1 VKTRINRR
9 TFVQSSAAVGAGFWV
24 SGVQRGYGQER
35 SPNAKVNVAVIGV
48 EGRGAGHVDGLKG
61 ENMVA
66 LCDADESRLD
76 KQATKFPAAKKYVD
90 FRKML
95 EECKEIEA
103 VSVATPDHTH
113 APAAA
118 MALKMGKHVY
128 CEKPLT
134 RTIYE
139 ARVLTELAAKN
150 PKLVTQMG
158 NQGHSRD
165 ERRKL
170 VEALQQGVIG
180 KVTEFHSWTNRP
192 IWPQGLDRPQQA
204 METPKTLH
212 WDLWLGPSPERPYHK
227 AYHPFSWRGWWDF
240 GTGALGDM
248 ACHIMD
254 AGYWGLKLGYPVEVE
269 AEGDPLKP
277 ECGPKWMIVKQK
289 FPARGD
295 LPAVDVIWYDGGKL
309 PPEEKAAGVKLMGK
323 DKDGN
328 DKIVVAN
335 GNIFVGDKGTIVVT
349 DEQSGAWKVVGKDG
363 KIVDQKELKTE
374 ETIRRVPGGMGGH
387 FNDWV
392 GGIKGGPRPHGEF
405 AYSGPFT
412 EMVLIGIPAFR
423 VGKKLEWDGP
433 TMKAKNCPEVDP
445 YIKPVYRKGWE
456 L

>member
-1 VKTRINRR
+1 MAKRVSRR
-9 TFVQSSAAVGAGFWV
+9 TFVQGTGAAGAGFWIA
-24 SGVQRGYGQER
+24 GRQLGYGQEK

-48 EGRGAGHVDGLKG
+48 EGRGAGHVDGLKD

-66 LCDADESRLD
+66 LCDVDEQRLD
-76 KQATKFPAAKKYVD
+76 KQAAKFPAAKKYTD
-90 FRKML
+90 WRKML
-95 EECKEIEA
+95 DECKEIEA
-103 VSVATPDHTH
+103 VSVATPDHSH

-118 MALKMGKHVY
+118 TALKMGKHCY
-128 CEKPLT
+128 TEKPLT

-170 VEALQQGVIG
+170 VEALQQGMIG

-192 IWPQGLDRPQQA
+192 IWPQGLDRPQGGP
-204 METPKTLH
+204 ECPKTLH

-227 AYHPFSWRGWWDF
+227 QYHPFSWRGWWDF

-295 LPAVDVIWYDGGKL
+295 LPAVDVAWYDGGKA
-309 PPEEKAAGVKLMGK
+309 PSNDKAAGVKLR
-323 DKDGN
+323 DGEKN
-328 DKIVVAN
+328 VLGN
-335 GNIFVGDKGTIVVT
+335 GNIFVGDKGTI
-349 DEQSGAWKVVGKDG
+349 
-363 KIVDQKELKTE
+363 
-374 ETIRRVPGGMGGH
+374 
-387 FNDWV
+387 
-392 GGIKGGPRPHGEF
+392 
-405 AYSGPFT
+405 
-412 EMVLIGIPAFR
+412 
-423 VGKKLEWDGP
+423 
-433 TMKAKNCPEVDP
+433 
-445 YIKPVYRKGWE
+445 
-456 L
+456 

>member
-1 VKTRINRR
+1 MKNRISRR
-9 TFVQSSAAVGAGFWV
+9 SFVQSTGAVGAGFWI
-24 SGVQRGYGQER
+24 SGRQLGYGQEK

-48 EGRGAGHVDGLKG
+48 DGRGASHVDGLKG
-61 ENMVA
+61 ENLVA

-76 KQATKFPAAKKYVD
+76 KQAAKFPAAKKYVD
-90 FRKML
+90 YRKML
-95 EECKEIEA
+95 EECKEIDA
-103 VSVATPDHTH
+103 VSVATPDHNH

-118 MALKMGKHVY
+118 MALKLGKHTY
-128 CEKPLT
+128 CEKPMT

-192 IWPQGLDRPQQA
+192 IWAQGMDRPKDA

-212 WDLWLGPSPERPYHK
+212 WDLWLGPAPERPYHK
-227 AYHPFSWRGWWDF
+227 QYHPFSWRGWWDF

-269 AEGDPLKP
+269 AEGNPLKP

-295 LPAVDVIWYDGGKL
+295 LPAVDVVWYDGGKL
-309 PPEEKAAGVKLMGK
+309 PPEEKAAGVKLTGK

-328 DKIVVAN
+328 DKILVGN

-349 DEQSGAWKVVGKDG
+349 DEQSGAWKIVGKDG
-363 KIVDQKELKTE
+363 KMIDQKELKTE

-445 YIKPVYRKGWE
+445 YIKAEYRKGWT

>member
-1 VKTRINRR
+1 MAKRVSRR
-9 TFVQSSAAVGAGFWV
+9 TFVQGTGAAGAGFWIA
-24 SGVQRGYGQER
+24 GRQLGYGQEK

-48 EGRGAGHVDGLKG
+48 DGRGAGHVDGLKD

-66 LCDADESRLD
+66 LCDVDESRLD
-76 KQATKFPAAKKYVD
+76 KQAAKFPAAKKYTD
-90 FRKML
+90 WRKML
-95 EECKEIEA
+95 DECKEIEA
-103 VSVATPDHTH
+103 VSVATPDHSH

-118 MALKMGKHVY
+118 TALKLGKHTY
-128 CEKPLT
+128 TEKPLT

-192 IWPQGLDRPQQA
+192 IWPQGLDRPQGGP
-204 METPKTLH
+204 ECPKTLN

-227 AYHPFSWRGWWDF
+227 QYHPFSWRGWWDF

-277 ECGPKWMIVKQK
+277 ECGPKWMVVKQK

-295 LPAVDVIWYDGGKL
+295 LPAVDVVWYDGGKL
-309 PPEEKAAGVKLMGK
+309 PPEEKAAGVKLR
-323 DKDGN
+323 DGEKN
-328 DKIVVAN
+328 IVGN

-349 DEQSGAWKVVGKDG
+349 DEQSGAWKVIGKDG
-363 KIVDQKELKTE
+363 KMVDQKEIKTE

-387 FNDWV
+387 FKDWV

-445 YIKPVYRKGWE
+445 YIKPEYRKGYS